1 MLAIY
6 NLFYRITAWIF
17 KVILTAARKK
27 MILYNMPRNK
37 IFMCFYILLYIKHM
51 NLFKQ

>member
-6 NLFYRITAWIF
+6 DLFYRITAWIF

-27 MILYNMPRNK
+27 LILYNMRRNIK
-37 IFMCFYILLYIKHM
+37 FSCVFIFYYIL
-51 NLFKQ
+51 NT